1 MPGARGC
8 SDWELAGNI
17 FPVKIKIDSVGRIV
31 VPKPLRDALGLEP
44 GATVDVSL
52 YGRGLQVVPGARTA
66 RLEKQQGRLVAK
78 SRTRVSDTDVFRLVD
93 ESRR

>member
-1 MPGARGC
+1 M
-8 SDWELAGNI
+8 
-17 FPVKIKIDSVGRIV
+17 FPMETKIDSVGRIV
-31 VPKPLRDALGLEP
+31 VPKPLRDALGLKP

-52 YGRGLQVVPGARTA
+52 YGRGLQVVPGTRTA

-78 SRTRVSDTDVFRLVD
+78 SKTRISDDDVFRLVD